1 MKRIIISQ
9 KHIQYLNE
17 ENAINISAQASDNS
31 LSSFSKAAS
40 STEAASDIQK
50 AKAMGDVNVLVTG
63 PNTDNNQPT
72 QVIDVSATN
81 TIPKAISD
89 QGNDELAR
97 NGGTF
102 LLKGDGI
109 EESYVFTKKA
119 LREARLAK
127 IKKEGKTYTK
137 KDIIERFM
145 NN

>member
-1 MKRIIISQ
+1 
-9 KHIQYLNE
+9 
-17 ENAINISAQASDNS
+17 
-31 LSSFSKAAS
+31 
-40 STEAASDIQK
+40 
-50 AKAMGDVNVLVTG
+50 MGDVNVLVTG